1 MRWKTPFPALELR
14 AMAHFTPD
22 FHAFFSG
29 LEAHNDR
36 DWYAD
41 HKKDY
46 EQHVRDPFKAFV
58 TAVIEACAEREPDF
72 ADVEAKQCVFRIHRD
87 TRFSKDK
94 TPFKTHASANI
105 APGGK
110 KSSDPGLYVHADAH
124 TLRIGGGAYWVEKDD
139 LYMLRE
145 RMASNPQAFN
155 DLIEDPQFTQH
166 YHGVL
171 GERHVRLPKEFQ
183 AAAETCPHLHNKQ
196 FYYMTELPADT
207 LLHEDLVDLVMA
219 HFEAAAPLRSY
230 LREGLRAG

>member
-1 MRWKTPFPALELR
+1 MRWTMPCLALDPFL
-14 AMAHFTPD
+14 MAHFSPE
-22 FHAFFSG
+22 FHAFFAG

-41 HKKDY
+41 HKKQY

-58 TAVIEACAEREPDF
+58 TAVIAACAERDADF

-94 TPFKTHASANI
+94 TPYKTHASANI

-110 KSSDPGLYVHADAH
+110 KSGDPGLYVHADAH
-124 TLRIGGGAYWVEKDD
+124 HLRIGGGAYWVEKDD
-139 LYMLRE
+139 LYVLRE

-155 DLIEDPQFTQH
+155 DLIADTAFTSH
-166 YHGVL
+166 YGAVL
-171 GERHVRLPKEFQ
+171 GERNVRLPKEFQ
-183 AAAETCPHLHNKQ
+183 SAAEACPHIHNKQ
-196 FYYMTELPADT
+196 FYFMAELPADT
-207 LLHEDLVDLVMA
+207 LLREDLLDIVMA
-219 HFEAAAPLRSY
+219 HFEADAPLRSY